1 MTETIVRM
9 KTVEQ
14 SAKAI
19 KELDP
24 ETAITE
30 WFIRCLCKEN
40 KVKHF
45 MTGTKILVNYDDLLR
60 YLNNGFHNTVSNDE
74 VNYEQVKK

>member
-1 MTETIVRM
+1 MEKIARM

-14 SAKAI
+14 CHKEI
-19 KELDP
+19 KKLDP
-24 ETAITE
+24 DTALSV

-45 MTGTKILVNYDDLLR
+45 MTGTKVLVNYDDLLNYR
-60 YLNNGFHNTVSNDE
+60 NFGFEETAN
-74 VNYEQVKK
+74 

>member
-1 MTETIVRM
+1 MEKIARM

-14 SAKAI
+14 SYNEI
-19 KELDP
+19 KKLDP
-24 ETAITE
+24 ETAISL

-60 YLNNGFHNTVSNDE
+60 YLNFNHEEITNEN
-74 VNYEQVKK
+74 K

>member
-1 MTETIVRM
+1 MNNEQIARM

-14 SAKAI
+14 CFAEI
-19 KELDP
+19 KKLD
-24 ETAITE
+24 ENTAITS

-45 MTGTKILVNYDDLLR
+45 MTGTKILVNYDDLLS
-60 YLNNGFHNTVSNDE
+60 YLNFEKENEN
-74 VNYEQVKK
+74 EQI

>member
-1 MTETIVRM
+1 MTRV

-14 SAKAI
+14 SFAEI
-19 KELDP
+19 KKLDP
-24 ETAITE
+24 DTAITS

-45 MTGTKILVNYDDLLR
+45 MSGTKILVNYDDLLV
-60 YLNNGFHNTVSNDE
+60 YLNFEKELQENE
-74 VNYEQVKK
+74 